1 MFAYLWLYIVLVIFT
16 PDVVT
21 LWEAVITFLAFP
33 VLVLQSY
40 MTEKNFFMEKSSKE
54 EEEEADIQ
62 KLSDLC
68 NFIWIH

>member
-1 MFAYLWLYIVLVIFT
+1 
-16 PDVVT
+16 
-21 LWEAVITFLAFP
+21 
-33 VLVLQSY
+33 
-40 MTEKNFFMEKSSKE
+40 MEKSSKE